1 MTKISFKEFLE
12 IFVTSMNC
20 KPFSHVETK
29 LNSGS
34 NLETLDL
41 SCTKLEKGRREKK
54 KKVSPGI
61 PEIMLLKTL
70 PSLCKSVIQQ
80 SHSSL
85 QFTEIIS

>member
-54 KKVSPGI
+54 KKC
-61 PEIMLLKTL
+61 LLGFQR
-70 PSLCKSVIQQ
+70 LC
-80 SHSSL
+80 
-85 QFTEIIS
+85 F

>member
-34 NLETLDL
+34 NLKTLDL

-54 KKVSPGI
+54 NVSPGI
-61 PEIMLLKTL
+61 PEIMLLKIL

>member
-12 IFVTSMNC
+12 IFVTSMTC

-34 NLETLDL
+34 NLNTLDL
-41 SCTKLEKGRREKK
+41 SCTKLGERKKRKKK

-61 PEIMLLKTL
+61 PEIMLKNTALTM
-70 PSLCKSVIQQ
+70 
-80 SHSSL
+80 
-85 QFTEIIS
+85 

>member
-54 KKVSPGI
+54 KKSVSWNSRDYAFKNTALT
-61 PEIMLLKTL
+61 M
-70 PSLCKSVIQQ
+70 
-80 SHSSL
+80 
-85 QFTEIIS
+85 

>member
-20 KPFSHVETK
+20 KLFSHVETK

-34 NLETLDL
+34 NLKTLDL

-54 KKVSPGI
+54 KCVSWDSRDYAFKNTALT
-61 PEIMLLKTL
+61 M
-70 PSLCKSVIQQ
+70 
-80 SHSSL
+80 
-85 QFTEIIS
+85 